1 MKNWFLSSLVRV
13 MSGVA
18 LVVLLN
24 ATAFAAADFTVTTPG
39 DVFNF
44 NINGT
49 ASSPTITL
57 VRGRLYQFSVG
68 TSGFHP
74 FQLMNA
80 GTPLTTV
87 SGVTNNNISSGTIFF
102 RVPTNAVNYNYR
114 CGVHTGTA
122 SLMGTIVTIPPPPVR
137 IVSFN
142 FTSNVV
148 LRSTGTNLLTL
159 IPEFNTNL
167 ATTNWFALTV
177 QTNRFL
183 SGTNETICGRP
194 PGSNVFF
201 RVRAVGN

>member
-1 MKNWFLSSLVRV
+1 MKNWLLSFRIRVVGIMAAILFLAS
-13 MSGVA
+13 A
-18 LVVLLN
+18 
-24 ATAFAAADFTVTTPG
+24 AFAASDFTVTTPG
-39 DVFNF
+39 DSFNF
-44 NINGT
+44 TINGT

-57 VRGRLYQFSVG
+57 IRGRLYQFAVG

-80 GTPLTTV
+80 GTPLTTA

-122 SLMGTIVTIPPPPVR
+122 SLMGTIVTVSPPSVR
-137 IVSFN
+137 IVSFD
-142 FTSNVV
+142 FTSNIV

-167 ATTNWFALTV
+167 NTTNWFALAV

>member
-1 MKNWFLSSLVRV
+1 MRTGLLNSHVGLFGIFAASLVW
-13 MSGVA
+13 A
-18 LVVLLN
+18 QL
-24 ATAFAAADFTVTTPG
+24 AKAAADFTVTTPG
-39 DVFNF
+39 DSFNF
-44 NINGT
+44 TINGT
-49 ASSPTITL
+49 ALSPTITL
-57 VRGRLYQFSVG
+57 IRGRLYQFSIG

-80 GTPLTTV
+80 GVPLTTA

-102 RVPTNAVNYNYR
+102 RVPTNAANYSYR
-114 CGVHTGTA
+114 CGFHTSTT
-122 SLMGTIVTIPPPPVR
+122 SLMGNIVTIPPPSVR

-142 FTSNVV
+142 FTSNIV
-148 LRSTGTNLLTL
+148 LRSTGTNLFTL

-167 ATTNWFALTV
+167 NTTNWFALTV